1 VPSKNVIPIAV
12 LPSAKAAI
20 TTIAKKHGMKELT
33 IATRVYE
40 WFAAQED
47 IVQKGILRMLPEGYE
62 ADIAKMALER
72 MAGKEPKAKRA
83 G

>member
-20 TTIAKKHGMKELT
+20 TNIAKKHGMKELT

-40 WFAAQED
+40 WFAQQD
-47 IVQKGILRMLPEGYE
+47 DVVQKAILRMLPEAYE
-62 ADIAKMALER
+62 VDVAKLALER
-72 MAGKEPKAKRA
+72 IAAGKDGKGKR